1 MTQKYAALSFQNVD
15 QFKWVRIRAKVL
27 AAVGIDMS
35 NTMGSGT
42 AKGITI
48 SWVYSSDTQTL
59 VVDLVK
65 REFFDPS
72 EGEIDKRIT
81 DWIGNA

>member
-1 MTQKYAALSFQNVD
+1 
-15 QFKWVRIRAKVL
+15 
-27 AAVGIDMS
+27 MS

-59 VVDLVK
+59 VLDLVK

-81 DWIGNA
+81 DWIANA